1 MDYIFYFAFG
11 AIITN
16 FIVVLWTF
24 QMLGEDHIA
33 TDRTAYYYFLFFVAL
48 SNMVAIVSLLLFIAQ
63 KIY

>member
-33 TDRTAYYYFLFFVAL
+33 MDRTIYYYYLFFAGIY
-48 SNMVAIVSLLLFIAQ
+48 NIIAIISLLLFIAQ

>member
-1 MDYIFYFAFG
+1 MGYIFYFAFG

-16 FIVVLWTF
+16 FIVVFWTF
-24 QMLGEDHIA
+24 KMLGEDHIA

-63 KIY
+63 KIN